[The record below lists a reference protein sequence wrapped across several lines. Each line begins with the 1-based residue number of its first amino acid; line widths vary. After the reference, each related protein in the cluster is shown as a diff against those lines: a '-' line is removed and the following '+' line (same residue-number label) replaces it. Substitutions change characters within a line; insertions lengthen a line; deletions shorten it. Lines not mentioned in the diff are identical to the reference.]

1 MINPCSHNYKQ
12 QCHSSIYWNIGWI
25 HWSGWQVLD
34 GPSGPRPGRAG
45 GPWPWQAQ
53 TGPAVSTKWF
63 HDLSLWKKFSSPAA
77 EQNFGMCLQTLS
89 FYMWWKNMWSM
100 TSPKHVYYVSQCC
113 LQPQNRCWQNVM
125 LGSMICWIHW
135 TKNIKFYIQSFHALK
150 IPSLEK
156 CRSGSLFW
164 LGVVSPKQRRI
175 CLHPR
180 DSLLVKES
188 LGRKQ
193 VLGSFGKRLHF
204 WSVVLNGVIDTLH
217 YYYQSFMKHGA
228 GGLEMVALRAA
239 ISIWQLS
246 THGWPNH

>member
-1 MINPCSHNYKQ
+1 MAHLGLDLAGLADPGPGRPRPAQ
-12 QCHSSIYWNIGWI
+12 QCQQ
-25 HWSGWQVLD
+25 SGFTTWVY
-34 GPSGPRPGRAG
+34 GRNFPRQRRNKILECVYKHFHFTCDEKICDPWLHLNTFITFHNVVYNHRTDAGRILCLA
-45 GPWPWQAQ
+45 A
-53 TGPAVSTKWF
+53 WF
-63 HDLSLWKKFSSPAA
+63 VGFIEQKISNFTFKVFMLLKF
-77 EQNFGMCLQTLS
+77 L
-89 FYMWWKNMWSM
+89 
-100 TSPKHVYYVSQCC
+100 
-113 LQPQNRCWQNVM
+113 
-125 LGSMICWIHW
+125 
-135 TKNIKFYIQSFHALK
+135 
-150 IPSLEK
+150 SLEK

-204 WSVVLNGVIDTLH
+204 WSVVLNGVIDTLR